1 MERAAEYTERRKE
14 LNEVVLSQA
23 DLSMKRFFALDH
35 DVYGEG
41 ALPKKVKELMGLV
54 ASTVLRCNDCIN
66 YHLIKAVECG
76 ATDEEVVEALGIAL
90 VVGGVGIMN
99 TMYTSIV
106 ERTKDIGIM
115 KAIGAR
121 DIQILSK
128 LDLVITTIIQIVLNC
143 HQILLMIHSKL

>member
-90 VVGGVGIMN
+90 VVGG
-99 TMYTSIV
+99 SIAIPHLRHALAFLATI
-106 ERTKDIGIM
+106 ERTD
-115 KAIGAR
+115 KARSR
-121 DIQILSK
+121 DSSEK
-128 LDLVITTIIQIVLNC
+128 
-143 HQILLMIHSKL
+143 

>member
-90 VVGGVGIMN
+90 VVGG
-99 TMYTSIV
+99 SIAIPHLRHALAFLATI
-106 ERTKDIGIM
+106 ERTD
-115 KAIGAR
+115 KAPSR
-121 DIQILSK
+121 DSSEK
-128 LDLVITTIIQIVLNC
+128 
-143 HQILLMIHSKL
+143 